1 MPAPVDT
8 RPSWLTWVLYGS
20 TPEQRALRLRARGEI
35 RTLVEAATRLKETK
49 TRAAERLEAA
59 VAAYRERFVEETLDA
74 RPVEDLAEATRS
86 ACIES
91 LKHAG
96 YRTIGDLH
104 QVRSDQL
111 LQLYGIGQVSADQ
124 VVRAVSALAS
134 VVRREPLHLPPP
146 DEVDARHAGILAALY
161 SRLRSRNIRDGAI
174 QELRTSARALK
185 RSMYAA
191 KWASSLWD
199 RLFNQPATVPEVY
212 ARHRQLRD
220 ALAAQQASTAVAEA
234 KATLADLEPPQ
245 RIESLVADYTDRY
258 ADYIAILEGVT
269 ERAAPPDAR
278 RTTRY
283 GGTPERIAAEVEA
296 LSLVTEGM
304 AIDLRGYQEFGAKYI
319 VARRR
324 TVLGDE
330 MGLGKTI
337 QALAAIV
344 HLSNVEKHTH
354 FLVVA
359 PASILDNWHREVTS
373 RTDLRVWM
381 VHGIARE
388 VELEHWRRQGG
399 IAITSYATLRTLTWR
414 DRCPI
419 HLLVA
424 DEGHYVKNEDAG
436 RSRRIAALAEKCDR
450 LVLMTGTP
458 LENRIGEFINLIR
471 ICNPAL
477 SGKLH
482 VLIGD
487 RHGALT
493 RPRVFRDMAAP
504 VYLRRNQEDVL
515 KELPECL
522 AVDEWITLTGSEY
535 RSYVSAVGSRNLM
548 TMRQAANGG
557 GAGAAKF
564 RRVGELVESY
574 RAEGRKVVVYS
585 YFLKALERAGE
596 IIGRH
601 YRIDGRIPPRA
612 RMGVIDD
619 FFADRTGS
627 VMVAQILAGG
637 VGINLQCASAVILI
651 EPQIKPTTE
660 WQAIKRVHRMGQ
672 SRRVVVHRL
681 IARDTVDESMR
692 EILAEKAGVF
702 DDYARDSAIKAASAA
717 ARDTSSEAL
726 THRLIEMEV
735 ERLNRQSSGS
745 PVLSPSRERP
755 ESSAA
760 RITVPAA

>member
-1 MPAPVDT
+1 MPPLVDS
-8 RPSWLTWVLYGS
+8 RPSWLSWVLYGS
-20 TPEQRALRLRARGEI
+20 TPEQRALRLRAGKEI
-35 RTLVEAATRLKETK
+35 RTLDAAATHLQETK
-49 TRAAERLEAA
+49 ARVAERLAET
-59 VAAYRERFVEETLDA
+59 VEAYRERSVEEALDA
-74 RPVEDLAEATRS
+74 RRVEDLAEATRS
-86 ACIES
+86 SCIES

-96 YRTIGDLH
+96 YHTIGDLH
-104 QVRSDQL
+104 QVRSDRLQ
-111 LQLYGIGQVSADQ
+111 QLYGIGHVSADQ

-146 DEVDARHAGILAALY
+146 DEVDARHAEILAALY
-161 SRLRSRNIRDGAI
+161 RRVRSRNIRDGAI
-174 QELRTSARALK
+174 QELRTSARGLK

-191 KWASSLWD
+191 KRASSLWD
-199 RLFNQPATVPEVY
+199 RLFNQAATIPAVS

-220 ALAAQQASTAVAEA
+220 ELAAQQTSTAIAEA
-234 KATLADLEPPQ
+234 QATLAELEPPQ
-245 RIESLVADYTDRY
+245 RIESLVADYTERY
-258 ADYIAILEGVT
+258 ADYIAILETVT
-269 ERAAPPDAR
+269 ERAVPSDAR
-278 RTTRY
+278 QTTRY

-319 VARRR
+319 VVRRR

-359 PASILDNWHREVTS
+359 PASILGNWHREVTS
-373 RTDLRVWM
+373 RTDLRIWLI
-381 VHGIARE
+381 HGTARE
-388 VELEHWRRQGG
+388 GELEHWCRQGG

-414 DRCPI
+414 DRCPL
-419 HLLVA
+419 HVLVA
-424 DEGHYVKNEDAG
+424 DEGHYVKNKDAG
-436 RSRRIAALAEKCDR
+436 RSRMIAALAERCDR

-458 LENRIGEFINLIR
+458 LENRIGEFINLIH

-477 SGKLH
+477 ADKLH

-493 RPRVFRDMAAP
+493 RPRAFRDMAAP

-515 KELPECL
+515 RELPECL
-522 AVDEWITLTGSEY
+522 AVDEWVTLTGSEY
-535 RSYVSAVGSRNLM
+535 RNYVSAIGSRNLM

-564 RRVGELVESY
+564 RRLGELVESY
-574 RAEGRKVVVYS
+574 RSEGRKVVVYS

-596 IIGRH
+596 FVGRH
-601 YRIDGRIPPRA
+601 CRIDGRISPRA

-619 FFADRTGS
+619 FWADRTGS

-672 SRRVVVHRL
+672 SRRVVAHRL
-681 IARDTVDESMR
+681 IARDTVDESMI
-692 EILAEKAGVF
+692 ELLAEKAGVF
-702 DDYARDSAIKAASAA
+702 DDYARDSAVKDASSA

-726 THRLIEMEV
+726 TRRLIEVEV

-745 PVLSPSRERP
+745 PTPSGSRAQP

-760 RITVPAA
+760 RITAPAA